1 MSLFLVYAKTTE
13 SWVAPMTALLWELRV
28 TQGSLCV
35 ALPPK
40 PNVKSCGQ
48 KTEGKGAP
56 DTNHFNQNCYSIGQN

>member
-1 MSLFLVYAKTTE
+1 MSLFLIYPKATE

-40 PNVKSCGQ
+40 PNASSHVDRR
-48 KTEGKGAP
+48 ERVKGAP
-56 DTNHFNQNCYSIGQN
+56 DT